1 MPLLSFGDWD
11 EGVTDLG
18 ILGAFTLSKDQHSLS
33 GSLPSVSCNGVGSSA
48 LSTPRL
54 VEGLLSG
61 DLGRKSG
68 EQSYKSNISVS
79 PC

>member
-1 MPLLSFGDWD
+1 MKESLA
-11 EGVTDLG
+11 LG
-18 ILGAFTLSKDQHSLS
+18 ILGDFKLSKDHHSLS
-33 GSLPSVSCNGVGSSA
+33 GSLPSVSCSGVGSSA

-61 DLGRKSG
+61 DIGRKRG
-68 EQSYKSNISVS
+68 EQRYKFNISVS

>member
-1 MPLLSFGDWD
+1 MPLLSFGDWN

-18 ILGAFTLSKDQHSLS
+18 ILGDFTLSKDHHSLS
-33 GSLPSVSCNGVGSSA
+33 GSLPSVSCNGVESSA
-48 LSTPRL
+48 LSPPRL

-68 EQSYKSNISVS
+68 EQSYKFNISVS